1 MTKISPSLKE
11 QVAIQIFA
19 KVANKHYRISSLCL
33 ELGRATEAY
42 KENPTKQIWR
52 QQADLYI
59 RAIVSRMITDLQEPD
74 AVIIEQYDPGRA
86 MYLIAKGECQVTVGE
101 EASSDG
107 NAKKKDKKV

>member
-1 MTKISPSLKE
+1 
-11 QVAIQIFA
+11 
-19 KVANKHYRISSLCL
+19 
-33 ELGRATEAY
+33 
-42 KENPTKQIWR
+42 
-52 QQADLYI
+52 
-59 RAIVSRMITDLQEPD
+59 MITDLQEPD